1 MNDHAKS
8 SLQLLGR
15 LLLCVIFVMS
25 GYNKL
30 SAPAATM
37 AMMAREGAPIPEV
50 AVVVAIVLELGGGL
64 LLLFGLFCRWVAALL
79 GVWCIATA
87 VVAHSNFADINML
100 IHFWKNVAMAGGFA
114 YVVAFG
120 AGVLSLDAMML
131 RRRST
136 KTV

>member
-1 MNDHAKS
+1 MNDHAEN

-15 LLLCVIFVMS
+15 LLLCAIFVMS
-25 GYNKL
+25 GYAKL

-37 AMMAREGAPIPEV
+37 AMMAREGVPMPEV
-50 AVVVAIVLELGGGL
+50 SVVVVPVLELGGGL

-120 AGVLSLDAMML
+120 AGAFSLDAIML
-131 RRRST
+131 RRRGA
-136 KTV
+136 KPV